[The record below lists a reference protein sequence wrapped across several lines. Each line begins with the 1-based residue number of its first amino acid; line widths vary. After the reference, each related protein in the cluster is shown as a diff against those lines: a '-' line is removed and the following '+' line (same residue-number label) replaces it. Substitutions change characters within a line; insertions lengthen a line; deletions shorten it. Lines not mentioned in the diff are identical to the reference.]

1 MRRTRLISVAVF
13 SLAGVVGQAF
23 WNTVGA
29 SDIDAAM
36 IWIVTGNVAVG
47 IVVGLQHHPFPTN
60 LRKIAAQKKADRW
73 GGRTTEAWTKKTW
86 APAAYSVVGQA
97 VLGVVSAAVL
107 AIGAT
112 AANGFAG
119 PFAAGLM
126 VVVLASLVAVFSL
139 VLGFVGA
146 AIVIWP
152 LLTVVIYL
160 VQRITGGTSGR
171 TSPRVDADG
180 ALLNGIILSV
190 TALAG
195 FGGAAVPWDAGL
207 SRSIAAVL
215 RLLWALL
222 FDFDPNGDVNQPL
235 AWVAR
240 VSGLVLFALIATYV
254 ARSDRRRALKN
265 AKRRAAR
272 RAAAA
277 VKAQRSSEAAREDNV
292 DAH

>member
-29 SDIDAAM
+29 ADIDAAM

-73 GGRTTEAWTKKTW
+73 GGTKKTW

-160 VQRITGGTSGR
+160 LQRITGGTSGR

-215 RLLWALL
+215 PMLWDLL

-240 VSGLVLFALIATYV
+240 VSGLALFALIATYV
-254 ARSDRRRALKN
+254 TRSDRRRALKN

-272 RAAAA
+272 RAATA
-277 VKAQRSSEAAREDNV
+277 VKAQRSSEAAQADNA

>member
-1 MRRTRLISVAVF
+1 MRRTLLIAVAVF
-13 SLAGVVGQAF
+13 SLAGVVRQAF
-23 WNTVGA
+23 WNTVA
-29 SDIDAAM
+29 AADVDAAM
-36 IWIVTGNVAVG
+36 IWIVASNGAVGVAVG
-47 IVVGLQHHPFPTN
+47 MQHHPFPTN

-97 VLGVVSAAVL
+97 VLGVVLAAVL
-107 AIGAT
+107 AISAT

-119 PFAAGLM
+119 PFRAGLM
-126 VVVLASLVAVFSL
+126 VVVLASLVAVISL

-146 AIVIWP
+146 STVIWP
-152 LLTVVIYL
+152 LVTVVTYL
-160 VQRITGGTSGR
+160 LQRVTDR

-180 ALLNGIILSV
+180 ALLNGIIFSV

-207 SRSIAAVL
+207 SRSIVAVL
-215 RLLWALL
+215 PLLWDLL

-277 VKAQRSSEAAREDNV
+277 VKAQRSSEAAREDNA